1 MKIRAL
7 LDERGQP
14 LEIVKPGEPCEIMG
28 ANAVPESGD
37 RFYVVES
44 EREARE
50 IASKRRNLQR
60 QQRLVGPKQVI
71 DLDNLA
77 ELMTTGDLKEL
88 PIIIKGDVAGSVEA
102 LADQL
107 MKGGLDIVT
116 GGTDT
121 HLMLVDLRPKGVKGN
136 ATEKALGRAHITCNK
151 NGIPFDSEKP
161 TVTSGI
167 RLGSPA
173 ALLDLPQNGRLA
185 VLEHQSDDAARL
197 DGVAALEEGVE
208 LRRSERVEAHGLF
221 ALAEADARR
230 QLADALGQAATQ
242 APHPI
247 QAAASIAF
255 SAIS

>member
-77 ELMTTGDLKEL
+77 DAWCSVVDAMLESVLTG
-88 PIIIKGDVAGSVEA
+88 PSGARAVP
-102 LADQL
+102 
-107 MKGGLDIVT
+107 DI
-116 GGTDT
+116 DT
-121 HLMLVDLRPKGVKGN
+121 N
-136 ATEKALGRAHITCNK
+136 
-151 NGIPFDSEKP
+151 
-161 TVTSGI
+161 
-167 RLGSPA
+167 
-173 ALLDLPQNGRLA
+173 
-185 VLEHQSDDAARL
+185 
-197 DGVAALEEGVE
+197 
-208 LRRSERVEAHGLF
+208 
-221 ALAEADARR
+221 
-230 QLADALGQAATQ
+230 
-242 APHPI
+242 
-247 QAAASIAF
+247 
-255 SAIS
+255 